1 MTLEEHISNLP
12 KDKRFDIAIRLTRLA
27 LPIWY
32 NYSNRNELAY
42 RDTVVGL
49 MHSVDR
55 TLLKNTINEVER
67 FVIANR
73 INKAIIK
80 NFELLTLSRQFRD
93 PIVAL
98 QDLDWELPNEVER
111 TFYAVHNL
119 LDSALGKEK
128 TVFNEAT
135 IYVTINQ
142 AIEALESSNFLK
154 EKEIREILYE
164 NKTTHRH
171 E

>member
-1 MTLEEHISNLP
+1 M
-12 KDKRFDIAIRLTRLA
+12 
-27 LPIWY
+27 
-32 NYSNRNELAY
+32 
-42 RDTVVGL
+42 
-49 MHSVDR
+49 
-55 TLLKNTINEVER
+55 
-67 FVIANR
+67 
-73 INKAIIK
+73 
-80 NFELLTLSRQFRD
+80 SRQFRD

-119 LDSALGKEK
+119 LDSLLGKEK
-128 TVFNEAT
+128 TVVNEAT

-142 AIEALESSNFLK
+142 AIEALESSNLLT

-164 NKTTHRH
+164 NKTTHQH

>member
-1 MTLEEHISNLP
+1 MTLEEHIDNLP
-12 KDKRFDIAIRLTRLA
+12 KDKQLDIAIRLTRLT
-27 LPIWY
+27 LPIWDKY
-32 NYSNRNELAY
+32 ANKNELIY

-49 MHSVDR
+49 QHSVDIS
-55 TLLKNTINEVER
+55 LLKNTIDAVEKY
-67 FVIANR
+67 ISTNK

-80 NFELLTLSRQFRD
+80 NIDLLKFSRQFSD
-93 PIVAL
+93 PLVAL

-119 LDSALGKEK
+119 LDSALGIEK
-128 TVFNEAT
+128 TIFNEAT

-142 AIEALESSNFLK
+142 AIEALESSKLLT

-164 NKTTHRH
+164 NKNDTKA
-171 E
+171 

>member
-1 MTLEEHISNLP
+1 MTLQEHIDSLT
-12 KDKRFDIAIRLTRLA
+12 KDKQFDIAIRLTRLT
-27 LPIWY
+27 LPIWEKY
-32 NYSNRNELAY
+32 ADKNELNY

-49 MHSVDR
+49 QHSVDKN
-55 TLLKNTINEVER
+55 LLKNTIDAVEKY
-67 FVIANR
+67 FSTNK

-80 NFELLTLSRQFRD
+80 NIDLLSFDKQFSD

-98 QDLDWELPNEVER
+98 QDTDWELPNEVER

-119 LDSALGKEK
+119 LDAAIGKER

-142 AIEALESSNFLK
+142 AIDALDSSKTLTE
-154 EKEIREILYE
+154 EKINEILYE
-164 NKTTHRH
+164 NKNGK
-171 E
+171 